1 MQPSLPSPTG
11 PERPIPVFLFA
22 LAYLAFLSM
31 ALPDN
36 MLGVAWPTMRLDF
49 AQPLSAAGIIPPVG
63 VAAGLVSTVLAPYL
77 VARLGV
83 GRLLAAGTL
92 LSAGALVVTAT
103 STQWWQFLLG
113 VVLGGLSGGAVDV
126 TLNVHAA
133 RTFGPRRINLLH
145 ASYGVGAAV
154 SPLIVTATVVSGVGW
169 RWAYA
174 IVAGLQLVISGVFAA
189 TVRRW
194 PGPDEASPD
203 RAPHSRAGVWTRGS
217 VLGLVTVVLQTGIES
232 SVTLWAYSFLTE
244 AAGVPPAVAGTL
256 ASGYWLM
263 LIAGRVGFG
272 ALAERIGSWRVLAIA
287 VTLLLVASALANVPF
302 SGTAMAAVVVFGLAT
317 APIYPLLILTTAERT
332 SAEVADRVVGLQ
344 AAASSL
350 GAALLPGAVGLAM
363 GSDPRAFGPAIAV
376 LCVAAAG
383 LHVLIQLHRRAQSPA
398 TPPARSP
405 QGGPK
410 AP

>member
-1 MQPSLPSPTG
+1 
-11 PERPIPVFLFA
+11 VFLFA
-22 LAYLAFLSM
+22 LAYLAFFSI

-49 AQPLSAAGIIPPVG
+49 GQPLSAAGIIPPVG

-92 LSAGALVVTAT
+92 LSAGALALSAA

-113 VVLGGLSGGAVDV
+113 VVLGGLSAGAVDV
-126 TLNVHAA
+126 TLNAHAA
-133 RTFGPRRINLLH
+133 RSFGPRRINLLH

-169 RWAYA
+169 RWAFA
-174 IVAGLQLVISGVFAA
+174 IVAGLQLVMSTVFAV

-194 PGPDEASPD
+194 PGPDGESGSGGGT
-203 RAPHSRAGVWTRGS
+203 RLRSGVWTRAS
-217 VLGLVTVVLQTGIES
+217 VLGLLTVVLQTGIES

-244 AAGVPPAVAGTL
+244 AAGVAPAIAGTL

-272 ALAERIGSWRVLAIA
+272 ALAERIGSWRVLRVA
-287 VTLLLVASALANVPF
+287 VALLLVASALANLPLT
-302 SGTAMAAVVVFGLAT
+302 GAAMLAVVVFGLAT

-332 SAEVADRVVGLQ
+332 STEVADRVVGLQ

-363 GSDPRAFGPAIAV
+363 GSDPRAFGPAVAV
-376 LCVAAAG
+376 LCVLAAG
-383 LHVLIQLHRRAQSPA
+383 LHLLIQLRRRPA
-398 TPPARSP
+398 DGSVSH
-405 QGGPK
+405 
-410 AP
+410 

>member
-1 MQPSLPSPTG
+1 
-11 PERPIPVFLFA
+11 VFLFA
-22 LAYLAFLSM
+22 LAYLAFFSI

-49 AQPLSAAGIIPPVG
+49 GQPLGAAGIIPPVG

-83 GRLLAAGTL
+83 GRLLAAGTW
-92 LSAGALVVTAT
+92 LSAAALVVSAA

-113 VVLGGLSGGAVDV
+113 VVLGGLSAGAVDV
-126 TLNVHAA
+126 TLNAHAA

-154 SPLIVTATVVSGVGW
+154 SPLIVTVTVVSGVGW
-169 RWAYA
+169 RWAFA
-174 IVAGLQLVISGVFAA
+174 VVAGLQLVISAVFAA
-189 TVRRW
+189 TASRW
-194 PGPDEASPD
+194 SAPDEAAPSE
-203 RAPHSRAGVWTRGS
+203 RAPGARAGVWTRDS

-244 AAGVPPAVAGTL
+244 AAGVAPAVAGTL

-263 LIAGRVGFG
+263 LIAGRLGFG

-287 VTLLLVASALANVPF
+287 VTLLLVASALANVP
-302 SGTAMAAVVVFGLAT
+302 STATAMAAVVVFGLAT

-363 GSDPRAFGPAIAV
+363 GSDPRAFGPAVAV
-376 LCVAAAG
+376 LCVVAAG
-383 LHVLIQLHRRAQSPA
+383 LHVLIQLRRR
-398 TPPARSP
+398 TPPADLSDS
-405 QGGPK
+405 Q
-410 AP
+410 